1 VNAPKKASWVALGF
15 SATLCAVVLGLRIV
29 FPPPRP
35 IGSADVSG
43 LRTEQVR
50 LGEYSDSAV
59 HTAEAKLSELRRTLW
74 TDATF
79 AAWQKANIPSD
90 WSLQDLGPADL
101 QHLRGHRY
109 AFQRPEATDHDWPAI
124 AAVLRSLE
132 RAPATSVTS
141 AALAVQPGYAG
152 SRRFSQ
158 CLLIAVFYFTGD
170 DGPTSVIP
178 SGPIN
183 SLSP

>member
-1 VNAPKKASWVALGF
+1 VNAPKKGSWVALGF
-15 SATLCAVVLGLRIV
+15 SAALCAAALGVRSA

-35 IGSADVSG
+35 IGGADVSG
-43 LRTEQVR
+43 LRAEQLR
-50 LGEYSDSAV
+50 LGVYSDSAV
-59 HTAEAKLSELRRTLW
+59 RAAETRLSGLRRTLW

-79 AAWQKANIPSD
+79 ASWQKANIPSD
-90 WSLQDLGPADL
+90 WSIQDLGAADL

-109 AFQRPEATDHDWPAI
+109 AFQRPEATDHEWPAI
-124 AAVLRSLE
+124 AGVLRSLE

-152 SRRFSQ
+152 SRHFSQ

-170 DGPTSVIP
+170 DGPAS
-178 SGPIN
+178 
-183 SLSP
+183 